1 MAAIQRT
8 TKQQIFDAVQDLHNR
23 EQMVTR
29 EVLQMVTGIKL
40 TIIDDRSH
48 VERIRAWCK
57 TWRGLAVALESKG
70 V

>member
-29 EVLQMVTGIKL
+29 EVLRELTGL
-40 TIIDDRSH
+40 EVC
-48 VERIRAWCK
+48 VEE
-57 TWRGLAVALESKG
+57 TEL
-70 V
+70 